1 MNLNK
6 PVFLASSSNEASSQK
21 KILEEMYGKNG
32 LDNADVIVVLGGDG
46 FMLSSLKKYNKYKKA
61 FYGINAGSYGFLM
74 NKFSTKNTIKNLSKA
89 KQVTLSRSSKV
100 ASLSPWRD
108 CA

>member
-1 MNLNK
+1 MNYKPHIFNDNNK
-6 PVFLASSSNEASSQK
+6 KSILIKNNFLKKIKNYSITSSN
-21 KILEEMYGKNG
+21 IFI
-32 LDNADVIVVLGGDG
+32 VIGGDG
-46 FMLSSLKKYNKYKKA
+46 FMLSSLKKYNKYKKP